1 MTPGPQLP
9 APSRLIETEIG
20 NPPADRTPVSRQGLP
35 EDLLQ
40 EAAHRL
46 GVVCLVSGGLWLANF
61 IAVHLIHPMPG
72 TLRAEQLALHP
83 QWMRVFDVVGGAGF
97 LASLGLFW
105 YTRRTT
111 RGPRF
116 LLDLALCYE
125 VFIALNIGILDY
137 AVGYPAGVSWIAII
151 ILLFPPGHT
160 QHAAQDPD
168 RGSHRGVEEAVGAS
182 GHRAR
187 AVRPAGPVRGRAVDS
202 GGCAAVVGDSA
213 RAGDSRDV
221 QRLMGPCLRT
231 HTRVVCCT
239 TLGGQRNWVEPRRL
253 SVRGGELPLACLL
266 GAGSRDEDQSS
277 AYRRTAVPPTE

>member
-1 MTPGPQLP
+1 MALSHTLAIPISSVMTPGPQLP

-151 ILLFPPGHT
+151 ILLFPPVIPST
-160 QHAAQDPD
+160 PRKTLIAALI
-168 RGSHRGVEEAVGAS
+168 AAS
-182 GHRAR
+182 KKPSA
-187 AVRPAGPVRGRAVDS
+187 RPAT
-202 GGCAAVVGDSA
+202 A
-213 RAGDSRDV
+213 RELCD
-221 QRLMGPCLRT
+221 RLAQCE
-231 HTRVVCCT
+231 
-239 TLGGQRNWVEPRRL
+239 VEPWTREDARRWWETRL
-253 SVRGGELPLACLL
+253 EP
-266 GAGSRDEDQSS
+266 E
-277 AYRRTAVPPTE
+277 TAVTFSD